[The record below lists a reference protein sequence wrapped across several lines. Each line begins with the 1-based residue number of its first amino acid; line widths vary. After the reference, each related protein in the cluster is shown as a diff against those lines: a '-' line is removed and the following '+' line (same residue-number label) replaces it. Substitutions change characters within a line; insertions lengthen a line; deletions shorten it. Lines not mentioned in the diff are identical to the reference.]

1 MDNDYA
7 HTFPQIHDINSVVSV
22 ADSSHLCVHG
32 WILGFEFKGMP
43 NEERYSRAERYLAH
57 SLAVH
62 VCLLEVAGGFSS
74 LRALTPFEK
83 ARIGLF
89 SRKCPIELDHN
100 FHSSLNLS
108 LCFPSMYVM
117 DLLYE

>member
-1 MDNDYA
+1 
-7 HTFPQIHDINSVVSV
+7 
-22 ADSSHLCVHG
+22 
-32 WILGFEFKGMP
+32 MP

-89 SRKCPIELDHN
+89 PGN
-100 FHSSLNLS
+100 V
-108 LCFPSMYVM
+108 P
-117 DLLYE
+117 

>member
-7 HTFPQIHDINSVVSV
+7 RTFPQIHDINSVVSM
-22 ADSSHLCVHG
+22 ADSSHLCGHG
-32 WILGFEFKGMP
+32 WILGFELKGMP

-89 SRKCPIELDHN
+89 PGN
-100 FHSSLNLS
+100 V
-108 LCFPSMYVM
+108 P
-117 DLLYE
+117 

>member
-1 MDNDYA
+1 MIMHILFLKYMTLTQLSA
-7 HTFPQIHDINSVVSV
+7 WLIVAICVVMV
-22 ADSSHLCVHG
+22 GYWV
-32 WILGFEFKGMP
+32 FEFKGMP